1 MIGLDTNVVIRFVMQ
16 DDAKQS
22 PMATRIVDALT
33 AEQPGYLTLVTIVEI
48 VWVLSGS
55 YDLERPQIA
64 MALEGLLRAPEIVVE
79 QAETVWQALRLF
91 KGSKADFAD
100 CLIERSAAAAGC
112 ARTLTFDVS
121 AAKHCGMVLAA

>member
-79 QAETVWQALRLF
+79 QAETVWRALRLF

-112 ARTLTFDVS
+112 ARTLTFDVG

>member
-48 VWVLSGS
+48 VWALSGS

-79 QAETVWQALRLF
+79 QAETVWRALRLF

-112 ARTLTFDVS
+112 ARTMTFDVA
-121 AAKHCGMVLAA
+121 AAKHCGMVLAV